1 MKYIFATTALAS
13 ALAFGTF
20 AAGNL
25 AKAEDTNA
33 PPCVGE
39 QCPQGGGMKG
49 GGEQMPG
56 MKGSGEENQG
66 GYKKRLRGTGQNNQ
80 VEDQSGDDQG
90 MPRKKRL
97 KAQGNDNDDV
107 DVNVQ
112 GRVKVGRLLDDG
124 KARWEAKG
132 LGLHSCSSRDA
143 GGTGVPIGVARPALR
158 RPPPAILTPTSR
170 SGAARGAASVT
181 SWDRSPSAWPW
192 RRSRS
197 GTGPSSWPGR
207 RSSSPWSSCFAR
219 RRPCP

>member
-112 GRVKVGRLLDDG
+112 GRVKVGQGDKWRFDPSQHH
-124 KARWEAKG
+124 RRR
-132 LGLHSCSSRDA
+132 HRDA
-143 GGTGVPIGVARPALR
+143 TFRFYLDGFWYERPYWEIYSVRTRYGVSCGQGRAIVAERFNRVRVVECNGGTYTYL
-158 RPPPAILTPTSR
+158 
-170 SGAARGAASVT
+170 
-181 SWDRSPSAWPW
+181 
-192 RRSRS
+192 
-197 GTGPSSWPGR
+197 GR
-207 RSSSPWSSCFAR
+207 RQGDTYRILLNAR
-219 RRPCP
+219 TGRIIDRELI

>member
-112 GRVKVGRLLDDG
+112 GRVNVGQGDKWRFDPSQHH
-124 KARWEAKG
+124 RRR
-132 LGLHSCSSRDA
+132 HRDA
-143 GGTGVPIGVARPALR
+143 TFRFYLDGFWYEQPYWEVYSVRTRYGVSCGQGRAIVSERFNRVRVVECNGGTYTYL
-158 RPPPAILTPTSR
+158 
-170 SGAARGAASVT
+170 
-181 SWDRSPSAWPW
+181 
-192 RRSRS
+192 
-197 GTGPSSWPGR
+197 GR
-207 RSSSPWSSCFAR
+207 RQGDTYRILLNAR
-219 RRPCP
+219 TGRIIDRELI

>member
-112 GRVKVGRLLDDG
+112 GRVKVGQGDKWRFDPG
-124 KARWEAKG
+124 QHHRRR
-132 LGLHSCSSRDA
+132 HRDA
-143 GGTGVPIGVARPALR
+143 TFRFYLDGFWYEQPYWEVYSVRTRYGVSCGQGRAIVSERFNRVRVVECNGGTYTYL
-158 RPPPAILTPTSR
+158 
-170 SGAARGAASVT
+170 
-181 SWDRSPSAWPW
+181 
-192 RRSRS
+192 
-197 GTGPSSWPGR
+197 GR
-207 RSSSPWSSCFAR
+207 RQGDTYRILLNAR
-219 RRPCP
+219 TGRIIDRELI

>member
-80 VEDQSGDDQG
+80 VEDQSGDDQV

-112 GRVKVGRLLDDG
+112 GRVNVGQGDKWRFDPSQHH
-124 KARWEAKG
+124 RRR
-132 LGLHSCSSRDA
+132 HRDA
-143 GGTGVPIGVARPALR
+143 TFRFYLDGFWYEQPYWEVYSVRTRYGVSCGQGRAIVSERFNRVRVVECNGGTYTYL
-158 RPPPAILTPTSR
+158 
-170 SGAARGAASVT
+170 
-181 SWDRSPSAWPW
+181 
-192 RRSRS
+192 
-197 GTGPSSWPGR
+197 GR
-207 RSSSPWSSCFAR
+207 RQGDTYRILLNAR
-219 RRPCP
+219 TGRIIDRELI

>member
-39 QCPQGGGMKG
+39 QCPQGGGMKS

-112 GRVKVGRLLDDG
+112 GRV
-124 KARWEAKG
+124 
-132 LGLHSCSSRDA
+132 
-143 GGTGVPIGVARPALR
+143 
-158 RPPPAILTPTSR
+158 
-170 SGAARGAASVT
+170 
-181 SWDRSPSAWPW
+181 
-192 RRSRS
+192 
-197 GTGPSSWPGR
+197 
-207 RSSSPWSSCFAR
+207 
-219 RRPCP
+219 

>member
-39 QCPQGGGMKG
+39 QCPQGGGMKV

-56 MKGSGEENQG
+56 IKGSGEENQG

-112 GRVKVGRLLDDG
+112 GRVKVGQGDKWRFDPSQHH
-124 KARWEAKG
+124 RRR
-132 LGLHSCSSRDA
+132 HRDA
-143 GGTGVPIGVARPALR
+143 TFRFYLDGFWYERPYWEIYSVRTRYGVSCGQGRAIVAERFNRVRVVECNGGTYTYL
-158 RPPPAILTPTSR
+158 
-170 SGAARGAASVT
+170 
-181 SWDRSPSAWPW
+181 
-192 RRSRS
+192 
-197 GTGPSSWPGR
+197 GR
-207 RSSSPWSSCFAR
+207 RQGDTYRILLNAR
-219 RRPCP
+219 TGRIIDRELI

>member
-112 GRVKVGRLLDDG
+112 GRVKVGQGDKWRFDPSQHH
-124 KARWEAKG
+124 RRR
-132 LGLHSCSSRDA
+132 HRDA
-143 GGTGVPIGVARPALR
+143 TFRFYLDGFWYEQPYWEVYSVRTRYGVSCGQGRAIVSERFNRVRVVECNGGTYTYL
-158 RPPPAILTPTSR
+158 
-170 SGAARGAASVT
+170 
-181 SWDRSPSAWPW
+181 
-192 RRSRS
+192 
-197 GTGPSSWPGR
+197 GR
-207 RSSSPWSSCFAR
+207 RQGDTYRILLNAR
-219 RRPCP
+219 TGRIIDRELI

>member
-112 GRVKVGRLLDDG
+112 GRVNVGQGDKWRFDPSQHH
-124 KARWEAKG
+124 RRR
-132 LGLHSCSSRDA
+132 HRDA
-143 GGTGVPIGVARPALR
+143 TFRFYLDGFWYERPYWEIYSVRTRYGVSCGQGRAIVSERFNRVRVVECNGGTYTYL
-158 RPPPAILTPTSR
+158 
-170 SGAARGAASVT
+170 
-181 SWDRSPSAWPW
+181 
-192 RRSRS
+192 
-197 GTGPSSWPGR
+197 GR
-207 RSSSPWSSCFAR
+207 RQGDTYRILLNAR
-219 RRPCP
+219 TGRIIDRELI

>member
-39 QCPQGGGMKG
+39 QCPQGGGMKS

-80 VEDQSGDDQG
+80 VEDQSGDDQVI
-90 MPRKKRL
+90 PRKKRL

-112 GRVKVGRLLDDG
+112 GRVKVGQGDKWRFDPSQHH
-124 KARWEAKG
+124 RRR
-132 LGLHSCSSRDA
+132 HRDA
-143 GGTGVPIGVARPALR
+143 TFRFYLDGFWYERPYWEIYSVRTRYGVSCGQGRAIVSERFNRVRVVECNGGTYTYL
-158 RPPPAILTPTSR
+158 
-170 SGAARGAASVT
+170 
-181 SWDRSPSAWPW
+181 
-192 RRSRS
+192 
-197 GTGPSSWPGR
+197 GR
-207 RSSSPWSSCFAR
+207 RQGDTYRILLNAR
-219 RRPCP
+219 TGRIIDRELI

>member
-80 VEDQSGDDQG
+80 VEDQS
-90 MPRKKRL
+90 
-97 KAQGNDNDDV
+97 AQ
-107 DVNVQ
+107 
-112 GRVKVGRLLDDG
+112 
-124 KARWEAKG
+124 
-132 LGLHSCSSRDA
+132 A
-143 GGTGVPIGVARPALR
+143 G
-158 RPPPAILTPTSR
+158 
-170 SGAARGAASVT
+170 
-181 SWDRSPSAWPW
+181 PSAV
-192 RRSRS
+192 R
-197 GTGPSSWPGR
+197 PGR
-207 RSSSPWSSCFAR
+207 YVAATHRPRSIATTHRTTRHRMPPDRRGSACGSR
-219 RRPCP
+219 RR